1 MPDVIEVA
9 KAFVPVLDA
18 VYKQASVT
26 AVLDGNP
33 ELVREGANAG
43 ELIIPML
50 DMQGLGDYSRNS
62 GYVEGDVTLKNE
74 TVKCNYDRG
83 RMFNVDAVDNI
94 ETAQVPMANLSGEFV
109 RTKVAPEEDA
119 FRFACYAGKEGI
131 SKVSAGAELADG
143 AAVIAAVRAGNNKLD
158 EDEVPLT
165 ERYLFITPSLLG
177 LVQDMDT
184 NKSREVLQNFTAIVK
199 VPQTRFYT
207 AISLK
212 SGKDGEAAGGYAKAV
227 GAKDINFMIIHKP
240 AVIQFPKHVVPKIV
254 TPEQNQSGDAW
265 KFGYRHV
272 AIADIYKNK
281 LAGVY
286 LHHKP

>member
-1 MPDVIEVA
+1 MPNVIEVA

-18 VYKQASVT
+18 VYKQSSVT

-62 GYVEGDVTLKNE
+62 GYVEGDVTLRNE

-83 RMFNVDAVDNI
+83 RMFNVDAMDDI

-131 SKVSAGAELADG
+131 SKVAAGAELADG
-143 AAVIAAVRAGNNKLD
+143 PSVIAAVRAGMTKMD
-158 EDEVPLT
+158 DDEVPQT
-165 ERYLFITPSLLG
+165 DRYLFIRNDLHG
-177 LVQDMDT
+177 LVSDMDT
-184 NKSREVLQNFTAIVK
+184 NKSREVLSSFAGVIK
-199 VPQTRFYT
+199 MPPSRFYT
-207 AISLK
+207 AIALK

-227 GAKDINFMIIHKP
+227 GAKDINCMIVHKG
-240 AVIQFPKHVVPKIV
+240 AVIQFPKHVAPKIV

>member
-1 MPDVIEVA
+1 MPNVIEVA
-9 KAFVPVLDA
+9 KQFVPVLDA

-83 RMFNVDAVDNI
+83 RMFNVDAMDDI

-131 SKVSAGAELADG
+131 SKVAAGAELADG
-143 AAVIAAVRAGNNKLD
+143 LAVIAAIRAGNNKLD

-184 NKSREVLQNFTAIVK
+184 NKSREVLQNFAAIIK

-207 AISLK
+207 AVALK

-272 AIADIYKNK
+272 AIADVYKNK